1 MSPDELGKLD
11 AVEQAA
17 LVRARDIS
25 ARELVD
31 AAITRLER
39 LNPPLNAVILPAID
53 RAREQAK
60 ALDSAARSDETSR
73 PPFLGVPF
81 LMKDL
86 GGQEAG
92 APCHMGMRVL
102 KEANWIEP
110 TDSYFAAR
118 VRRAGLVCL
127 GRTNTPE
134 LGLLPTTE
142 PESYGPTRNPWS
154 LDHSAGGSSGGAAAA
169 VSAGIVPIAHASDG
183 GGSIRI
189 PAAHCGLVG
198 LKPTRGRSSFGPLA
212 GERWAGFSCELIVS
226 RSVRDTAA
234 FLDCTQGAAAGDPYA
249 AAPPERLYADQIRTT
264 VRPLRIGVLSR
275 SPRGDIDVHPA
286 CAEAVTI
293 AARALADLGH
303 HVEDS
308 FPEALADPEGV
319 RSFVTIVACNIARAL
334 DAVADKIG
342 KPIGADDVE
351 PLTWSL
357 AELGRGCAAPQYIAA
372 IDVTH
377 ALGRRL
383 APWWESFDLLLT
395 PTTAQP
401 APRLGEIVPS
411 NANPLEGYARSAP
424 FGCFTSPFNQSGQ
437 PGISLPVHHTSE
449 GLPVGAQLVAAYG
462 REDLLLR
469 VAAQLEQAL
478 PWKGRWP
485 SGVMAG
491 TR

>member
-1 MSPDELGKLD
+1 MSRDELGKLD

-17 LVRARDIS
+17 LVRARDLS
-25 ARELVD
+25 ARELVE
-31 AAITRLER
+31 AAIDRLDR
-39 LNPPLNAVILPAID
+39 LNPRLNAVILPAFE
-53 RAREQAK
+53 RAREK
-60 ALDSAARSDETSR
+60 ATAADRAARADEESR

-86 GGQEAG
+86 GGQEAA
-92 APCHMGMRVL
+92 APCYMGMRFL
-102 KEANWIEP
+102 KEVKWTERA
-110 TDSYFAAR
+110 DSYFAAR
-118 VRRAGLVCL
+118 VRQAGFVCL

-142 PESYGPTRNPWS
+142 PEAFGATRNPWN
-154 LDHSAGGSSGGAAAA
+154 LEHSAGGSSGGAAAA
-169 VSAGIVPIAHASDG
+169 VASGIVPVAHASDG

-198 LKPTRGRSSFGPLA
+198 LKPTRGRSSFGPLV

-234 FLDCTQGAAAGDPYA
+234 FLDCTQGAAPGDPYA
-249 AAPPERLYADQIRTT
+249 AAPPERPYADQIRTT
-264 VRPLRIGVLSR
+264 VRPLRIGVLNA
-275 SPRGDIDVHPA
+275 SPRGDIEVHPA
-286 CAEAVTI
+286 CAEAAAI

-303 HVEDS
+303 DVEES
-308 FPEALADPEGV
+308 FPDALADPEGV

-334 DAVADKIG
+334 DAVADKVG
-342 KPIGADDVE
+342 KPIGQDDVE
-351 PLTWSL
+351 PLTWAL
-357 AELGRGCAAPQYIAA
+357 AELGRACNAPQYIAA

-377 ALGRRL
+377 GLGRRL
-383 APWWESFDLLLT
+383 APWWEKFDLLLT

-411 NANPLEGYARSAP
+411 KDNPLEGYARSAP
-424 FGCFTSPFNQSGQ
+424 FGCFTSAFNQSGQ

-485 SGVMAG
+485 SATAG
-491 TR
+491 NSR